1 MAVATKRK
9 KTEGMEKL
17 EFLTDKATRLVYE
30 LEAEEKQMSEM
41 RRDLLELQKQKESIA
56 GENNAAKLKLSSLQ
70 EEKEIIDK
78 KISTLLEALNKL
90 SIEE

>member
-1 MAVATKRK
+1 MAVATERK

-30 LEAEEKQMSEM
+30 LEAEEKQMSQM
-41 RRDLLELQKQKESIA
+41 RREFLELKKQKESLA
-56 GENNAAKLKLSSLQ
+56 GENNLVKVKLSSLQ

-78 KISTLLEALNKL
+78 KISDLLEALNKL
-90 SIEE
+90 SLD